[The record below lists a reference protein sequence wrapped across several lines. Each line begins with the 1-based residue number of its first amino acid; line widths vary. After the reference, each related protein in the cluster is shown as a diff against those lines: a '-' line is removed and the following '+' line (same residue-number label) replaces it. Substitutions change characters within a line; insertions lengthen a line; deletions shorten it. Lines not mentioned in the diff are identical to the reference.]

1 MSNCPLSLRGGW
13 LLSYDDM
20 VQEIIIKKAIEMDR
34 PTYTTTKE
42 IRILHNTDDW
52 DYTFTADEY
61 GTVCVTFTEG
71 LEAMTGTTRTIPRTI
86 HIPKE
91 CIQHFINTLE
101 QFK

>member
-1 MSNCPLSLRGGW
+1 M
-13 LLSYDDM
+13 SYDGR
-20 VQEIIIKKAIEMDR
+20 VREIIINKAIEMDR

-71 LEAMTGTTRTIPRTI
+71 LEAMTGTNRTI
-86 HIPKE
+86 HIPKD